1 MRGLSTVIAWGMLML
16 AQAYAGQQ
24 TPSDLKARADG
35 AQGSERITLSLD
47 YAHHELEHAN
57 TLYTEGDVEK
67 AEAAMSEVMTYSK
80 RAAEASVST
89 NKRLKR
95 TEIDLRKLQHRMH
108 DVGQSLNIDDR
119 PPVEKAVQE
128 MEQLRAGLLA
138 KMFGE
143 KAEPKEKSQ

>member
-1 MRGLSTVIAWGMLML
+1 ML

-24 TPSDLKARADG
+24 TPNDLKARADG
-35 AQGSERITLSLD
+35 AQGSDRITLSLD

-67 AEAAMSEVMTYSK
+67 AEAAMSEVMIYSK
-80 RAAEASVST
+80 RAAEASIST
-89 NKRLKR
+89 SKRLKQ

>member
-24 TPSDLKARADG
+24 TPNDLKARADG
-35 AQGSERITLSLD
+35 AQGSDRITLSLD

-67 AEAAMSEVMTYSK
+67 AEAAMSEVMIYSK
-80 RAAEASVST
+80 RAAEASIST
-89 NKRLKR
+89 SKRLKQ